1 MLFWI
6 LSRLS
11 CASCGKV
18 YNTAIEENKPKVE
31 NLCDDCQSTL
41 VKREDDTE
49 EIFESRYQ
57 VYLDET
63 KPLVDFYAKENLLYR
78 IDGNLDKMSIFN
90 EICSVIEGKN
100 DNN

>member
-1 MLFWI
+1 MLLFYI
-6 LSRLS
+6 DLRKEISKN
-11 CASCGKV
+11 ANIIVDYHVQTVEQV

-78 IDGNLDKMSIFN
+78 IDGNLDKM
-90 EICSVIEGKN
+90 
-100 DNN
+100 

>member
-1 MLFWI
+1 MQTHGI
-6 LSRLS
+6 
-11 CASCGKV
+11 
-18 YNTAIEENKPKVE
+18 

-63 KPLVDFYAKENLLYR
+63 KPLIDFYAKENVLYR

-90 EICSVIEGKN
+90 EIAGRKCIIARN
-100 DNN
+100 FL

>member
-1 MLFWI
+1 MEKFII
-6 LSRLS
+6 LQL
-11 CASCGKV
+11 KKINQKLKI
-18 YNTAIEENKPKVE
+18 Y
-31 NLCDDCQSTL
+31 DCQSTL

-63 KPLVDFYAKENLLYR
+63 KPLIDFYAKENVLYR